1 MTGRRLRVAS
11 VARIAS
17 IGGDEN
23 RLLQTALSRDPARVD
38 QCVLIIDPEEGLS
51 ERERGRWADMRRA
64 YADAGVEVVDLC
76 GAPVAVAARLRN
88 ELRRRRIDVLDAR
101 MGRPVTLGLPAA
113 RAAGVPVAT
122 FTTYYTSL
130 FDPPFR
136 YLVGQAVV
144 AGVDAIISDARATLD
159 DFERW
164 RWSPRAELAL
174 IRNGILPV
182 VSTLRRDQARAAL
195 GLPDTPG
202 LRIVGQVSRVI
213 PRKAFDVFL
222 RAARLAVDVEDDLA
236 FAAVGF
242 VAEDD
247 RAHHEELLALRDELG
262 LRDHVHF
269 LAHPGPVGDVY
280 AALDV
285 FAHLSYA
292 DSSPFAIHES
302 MSAGMPSV
310 ISALPGN
317 RELVDDG
324 ATGLLVPAGDAAA
337 AAAAMLRLVRD
348 PALAD
353 RLGRAAADRFVERH
367 QPHQMAAAHLE
378 LWERLLRAKGVDLG
392 AHG

>member
-1 MTGRRLRVAS
+1 MATS
-11 VARIAS
+11 VAEA
-17 IGGDEN
+17 
-23 RLLQTALSRDPARVD
+23 
-38 QCVLIIDPEEGLS
+38 
-51 ERERGRWADMRRA
+51 
-64 YADAGVEVVDLC
+64 
-76 GAPVAVAARLRN
+76 
-88 ELRRRRIDVLDAR
+88 
-101 MGRPVTLGLPAA
+101 
-113 RAAGVPVAT
+113 
-122 FTTYYTSL
+122 
-130 FDPPFR
+130 
-136 YLVGQAVV
+136 
-144 AGVDAIISDARATLD
+144 
-159 DFERW
+159 
-164 RWSPRAELAL
+164 
-174 IRNGILPV
+174 
-182 VSTLRRDQARAAL
+182 
-195 GLPDTPG
+195 
-202 LRIVGQVSRVI
+202 
-213 PRKAFDVFL
+213 
-222 RAARLAVDVEDDLA
+222 
-236 FAAVGF
+236 
-242 VAEDD
+242 
-247 RAHHEELLALRDELG
+247 EELLALRDELG

-367 QPHQMAAAHLE
+367 QPHQMAAAHLA

-392 AHG
+392 ARG

>member
-247 RAHHEELLALRDELG
+247 RVHHEELLALRDELG

>member
-23 RLLQTALSRDPARVD
+23 RLLQTALSRDPSRVD

-182 VSTLRRDQARAAL
+182 VSTLRSDKARAAL

>member
-1 MTGRRLRVAS
+1 MSRRRVRVAS
-11 VARIAS
+11 VARIAN

-23 RLLQTALSRDPARVD
+23 RLLQTALSRDPSRVD
-38 QCVLIIDPEEGLS
+38 QCVMIIDPESGLS
-51 ERERGRWADMRRA
+51 DRERDRWADMRRA
-64 YADAGVEVVDLC
+64 YTDAGVEVVD
-76 GAPVAVAARLRN
+76 VAGPLRTTVGRLRD

-113 RAAGVPVAT
+113 RAARVPVST

-130 FDPPFR
+130 FDPPVR
-136 YLVGQAVV
+136 YLIGQAVL
-144 AGVDAIISDARATLD
+144 AGVDAVISDARATLD

-164 RWSPRAELAL
+164 RWSSRAELAL

-182 VSTLRRDQARAAL
+182 TSDLGREQARAVL
-195 GLPDTPG
+195 GLPDGPG

-222 RAARLAVDVEDDLA
+222 RAARLAVDAEDDLV

-242 VAEDD
+242 VADED
-247 RAHHEELLALRDELG
+247 RAHHAELLALRDELG

-269 LAHPGPVGDVY
+269 VAHPGPVGDVY

-317 RELVDDG
+317 RELVDHG
-324 ATGLLVPAGDAAA
+324 STGLLVPAGDAAA
-337 AAAAMLRLVRD
+337 AAAAMLQLVRD
-348 PALAD
+348 PALAA
-353 RLGRAAADRFVERH
+353 RLGASAAARFEERH
-367 QPHQMAAAHLE
+367 QPRQMAAAHLE
-378 LWERLLRAKGVDLG
+378 LWERLLRDKGVDLG
-392 AHG
+392 ASS

>member
-23 RLLQTALSRDPARVD
+23 RLLQTALSRDPSRVD

>member
-182 VSTLRRDQARAAL
+182 VSTLRRDQARATL

>member
-23 RLLQTALSRDPARVD
+23 RLLQTALSRDPSRVD

-392 AHG
+392 ARG

>member
-23 RLLQTALSRDPARVD
+23 RLLQTALSRDPSRVD

-247 RAHHEELLALRDELG
+247 RVHHEELLALRDELG